1 MARTTT
7 RLPLSR
13 RGPRGRCAWNG
24 ASVVVQ
30 VGNRT
35 RRSLVMV
42 GQYGTCIVTTS
53 AKALSGAGDL
63 RRVKKKST
71 RGLSLPACQG
81 PLFFTLHNYYY
92 SQRHTRRDTQCIWR
106 TQMEMRLHRPLSST
120 TSEETENRDGSFAPG
135 SGTTGND
142 RHTARLGRP
151 TERGVR
157 ALPTS
162 AAATCAY
169 RRSTLV
175 RNPTGQGFSQ
185 AQCAARHRA
194 VAVLQGTRRAL
205 QVPPLTA
212 LRTGPRSWRALV
224 PLPSPAAS
232 VPRAR
237 SAPQPVTRKCTPQ
250 EQTLS

>member
-1 MARTTT
+1 MSGAALFHPPQLLLLTTAHTT
-7 RLPLSR
+7 RHSAYGGRKWKCGSTAPSVR
-13 RGPRGRCAWNG
+13 RL
-24 ASVVVQ
+24 
-30 VGNRT
+30 
-35 RRSLVMV
+35 RRKPKIATVPSP
-42 GQYGTCIVTTS
+42 QAAARQVTTGTQ
-53 AKALSGAGDL
+53 LGSGALLNAG
-63 RRVKKKST
+63 
-71 RGLSLPACQG
+71 C
-81 PLFFTLHNYYY
+81 
-92 SQRHTRRDTQCIWR
+92 
-106 TQMEMRLHRPLSST
+106 
-120 TSEETENRDGSFAPG
+120 
-135 SGTTGND
+135 
-142 RHTARLGRP
+142 
-151 TERGVR
+151 ERC
-157 ALPTS
+157 TS

-237 SAPQPVTRKCTPQ
+237 SAPQPVTAHTQVHAARAN
-250 EQTLS
+250 S